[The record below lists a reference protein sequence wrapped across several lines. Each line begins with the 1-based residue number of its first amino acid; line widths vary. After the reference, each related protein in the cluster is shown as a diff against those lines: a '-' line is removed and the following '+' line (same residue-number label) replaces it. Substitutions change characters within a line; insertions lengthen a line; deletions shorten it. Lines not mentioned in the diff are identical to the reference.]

1 MEKPCAQVPEDC
13 SMQTRNRLFD
23 DVARVA
29 GGALGALSGL
39 REELEILV
47 RSRVNRILADMDLV
61 NREEFEA
68 VKAMAVQ
75 ARNDADAMKKKLA
88 EMERALQGVSDPKH
102 GEATPHGGK
111 GTNPGRKAADK
122 PKP

>member
-1 MEKPCAQVPEDC
+1 
-13 SMQTRNRLFD
+13 MQTRNRLFD